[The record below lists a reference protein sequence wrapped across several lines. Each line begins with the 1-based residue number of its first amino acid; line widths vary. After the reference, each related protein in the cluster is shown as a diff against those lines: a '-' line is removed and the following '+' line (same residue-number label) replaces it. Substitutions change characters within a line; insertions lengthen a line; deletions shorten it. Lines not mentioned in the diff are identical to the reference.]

1 MKNTKTFILMTV
13 FTICSLLVAGVVK
26 AEDLP
31 LKFNSPQIVCTPDHI
46 EKGEKSTCYYFGG
59 IASGNLAVNG
69 FVSEIY
75 TSDDLVLD
83 KMEAENSSIAEATL
97 VKPGKKASDAGVTKN
112 KYVLGAAGGGEAGK
126 AEFQCDMTWYDLS
139 ETKLTATGADSSK
152 QLITTDNVKDSSCG
166 IYYSATADSA
176 GAFTAQALKTADKH
190 PDAFP
195 DETKRKD
202 FVIMGKYVVKLS
214 DDTTAE
220 PGSHCGDLCIK
231 TWAIPDGVY
240 YNDAK
245 KCQAGEG
252 EGCTPTNATPP
263 SSKCTEIHVK
273 AKGGEETPTGAFA
286 SYAILA
292 AAAFIAICAVA
303 IAKKNNKLYKI

>member
-1 MKNTKTFILMTV
+1 MKKYKSFILMTV

-31 LKFNSPQIVCTPDHI
+31 LKFNNQQIVCTPDHI
-46 EKGEKSTCYYFGG
+46 EKGETSTCYYFGG

-69 FVSEIY
+69 FVSELY
-75 TSDDLVLD
+75 TSDDLLLV
-83 KMEAENSSIAEATL
+83 KMEAEASSYAEATL
-97 VKPGKKASDAGVTKN
+97 VRPGKSAADSGVTKN
-112 KYVLGAAGGGEAGK
+112 NYVLGTEGHAG
-126 AEFQCDMTWYDLS
+126 FSCDMTWFDLS
-139 ETKLTATGADSSK
+139 ETKLTASGANSDT
-152 QLITTDNVKDSSCG
+152 QLITTDTVKDSSCG
-166 IYYSATADSA
+166 VYYSAGDTAV
-176 GAFTAQALKTADKH
+176 FTAAVLKSADKH

-202 FVIMGKYVVKLS
+202 FVILGKYVVKLS
-214 DDTTAE
+214 DDSSVE
-220 PGSHCGDLCIK
+220 PGSRCGNLCIK

-240 YNDAK
+240 YSDAK

-252 EGCTPTNATPP
+252 EGCSPTNATPP
-263 SSKCTEIHVK
+263 TKACTEIHLK
-273 AKGGEETPTGAFA
+273 AKGGEQTPTGAFA

-292 AAAFIAICAVA
+292 AAAFIAISAVA